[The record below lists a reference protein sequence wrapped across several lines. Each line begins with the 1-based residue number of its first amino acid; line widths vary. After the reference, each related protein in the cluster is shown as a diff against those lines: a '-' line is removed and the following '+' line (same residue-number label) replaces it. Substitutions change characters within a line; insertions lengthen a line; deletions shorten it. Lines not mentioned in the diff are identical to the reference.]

1 MKTFNFN
8 NIKSGQGRKDAIES
22 GVCLVEFKGSGS
34 RQVEDKC
41 LLVNVTALSNDEVQ
55 SLVSELSLLWV
66 DVPRSSE
73 K

>member
-8 NIKSGQGRKDAIES
+8 DIKSGQGRKDAINS

-41 LLVNVTALSNDEVQ
+41 LLVNVTGVPGYFIKDLAEACVKSVEDARP
-55 SLVSELSLLWV
+55 SE
-66 DVPRSSE
+66 E
-73 K
+73 